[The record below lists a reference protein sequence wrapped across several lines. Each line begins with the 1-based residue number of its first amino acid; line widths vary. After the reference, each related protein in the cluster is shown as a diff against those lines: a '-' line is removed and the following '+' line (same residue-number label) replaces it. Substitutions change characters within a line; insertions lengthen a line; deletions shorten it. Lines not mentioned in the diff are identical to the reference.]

1 MPTILSKDKLIN
13 ADNVS
18 KNFIYVTDKI
28 KYKKKVALFSLED
41 VKEFQNGSKLKRKDP
56 LPEPGVYLNI
66 SDDSEQLYSD
76 LKGKYMFLKDNF
88 NKKLKYTL
96 FKPLYD
102 QSKYQK
108 VDITDDAT
116 YYQQIE
122 NFEILLKTT
131 LKSTIQP
138 RLMKKGSSGTYMI
151 FNSEDTRPKFIF
163 KPMNEEP
170 YSLVNQ
176 PKWLKFL
183 QYKLLPWTFGRE
195 CLINNGNYGYITDLL
210 VSRLDYMLFDDEG
223 IVPWCDVCV
232 LDSASFFAKNSVRS
246 NVRLFVKDI
255 ITVIEQ
261 NYNQNISW
269 IYYCL
274 VFVKIFFM
282 KMFKLLVFICTGT
295 LSGEK
300 IAVQRKLGS
309 LQLYER
315 EFETADDFFKKH
327 PLPENELKGDESFN
341 IWTEDL
347 LNELHQQL
355 QKLFVLDFMTR
366 NTDRNIDNWMVCY
379 KPGEEFGSRIRIKAI
394 DNSLA
399 FPFHHPN
406 SIRTYPFEW
415 LHHLPVYILQKRMD
429 QEFIK
434 KILLKLSNDSW
445 WESFRVIFWETH
457 SRSGKVFVV
466 NPENSNS
473 INYYDN
479 PNFNLLENSKFK
491 LNIDYKVDLQW
502 SLFKGQAFLLYKLL
516 KAGVSGIEV
525 NIIDLIQMERC
536 YVYEDPCHYFTS
548 ENNDFGTTLKNEIWQ
563 SLGLDINQAFDNSE
577 ENDSL
582 TVDDFDHRWNL
593 FLKGKISD
601 DDWLN
606 YLRSIK
612 HHDKVKSDDES
623 LSQENN
629 KTVDHPECNA
639 VSVEALTMDKRM
651 PDKFVIASSIN
662 PDTSLISEY
671 FYDAVSS
678 INEQLGEESSLEAP
692 LINHSNHYE
701 SLPIDIP
708 LYRGDNKEMLAE
720 SLHSVLSKPY
730 DAGST
735 LSGYGSCMDEN
746 QESNKLSQYEIYY
759 IDRLEVCS
767 DPKAFFKTW

>member
-1 MPTILSKDKLIN
+1 MPTILSKDKPIN
-13 ADNVS
+13 VDNIS

-41 VKEFQNGSKLKRKDP
+41 VKEFQNRLKLKIKDP
-56 LPEPGVYLNI
+56 LPEPGIYLNI
-66 SDDSEQLYSD
+66 SDDPEQLYFD
-76 LKGKYMFLKDNF
+76 LKGKFRFLKDNF
-88 NKKLKYTL
+88 NKKLKYSL
-96 FKPLYD
+96 FKPFYD
-102 QSKYQK
+102 EDKYQK

-116 YYQQIE
+116 YYQQIQ
-122 NFEILLKTT
+122 NFELLLKKT

-151 FNSEDTRPKFIF
+151 FDSEDTQPKFIF

-183 QYKLLPWTFGRE
+183 QYKLLPWSFGRE

-210 VSRLDYMLFDDEG
+210 VSRLDYMLLDDEG

-246 NVRLFVKDI
+246 NVRLFIKDI
-255 ITVIEQ
+255 ITIIEQ
-261 NYNQNISW
+261 NYEQNIAW
-269 IYYCL
+269 LYYCL
-274 VFVKIFFM
+274 IFIKVFFI

-309 LQLYER
+309 LQIFEK
-315 EFETADDFFKKH
+315 EFETADDFFEKN
-327 PLPENELKGDESFN
+327 PLPENDLKGNESFN
-341 IWTEDL
+341 IWTVGL

-366 NTDRNIDNWMVCY
+366 NTDRNIDNWMISY
-379 KPGEEFGSRIRIKAI
+379 KHDEEPGSRIKIKAI

-415 LHHLPVYILQKRMD
+415 LHKLPVYILQKKMD
-429 QEFIK
+429 PAFIK
-434 KILLKLSNDSW
+434 KISLKLSNDSW

-457 SRSGKVFVV
+457 SRSGKVFVTG
-466 NPENSNS
+466 PENSSS

-479 PNFNLLENSKFK
+479 PNFNLLGNSKFK

-548 ENNDFGTTLKNEIWQ
+548 ENNDSDTTLRNEIWQ
-563 SLGLDINQAFDNSE
+563 SLGLDINQAFDELE
-577 ENDSL
+577 EKASL
-582 TVDDFDHRWNL
+582 ATDDFDHNWSL

-612 HHDKVKSDDES
+612 HHDKVNPNDDS
-623 LSQENN
+623 LSQGNN
-629 KTVDHPECNA
+629 EETDHMEYNA
-639 VSVEALTMDKRM
+639 AVEEALTMDNKAS
-651 PDKFVIASSIN
+651 DKFVIASSIN

-678 INEQLGEESSLEAP
+678 FSERIDKESSSETR
-692 LINHSNHYE
+692 LINQSNHYE

-708 LYRGDNKEMLAE
+708 VYSGVNKDILAE

-730 DAGST
+730 DTGST
-735 LSGYGSCMDEN
+735 LSGYGSCIDQT
-746 QESNKLSQYEIYY
+746 QESNKLSQYDIYY
-759 IDRLEVCS
+759 IDRLEVCR